1 MDNFYD
7 KVASKFGG
15 YAFGNNKPK
24 YSSEYPSGNPEEVF
38 KRKLLQLA
46 KTNFIV
52 LDIGCGDGKFAF
64 SVAKGFA
71 KIIGLD
77 SSRELLVIAEQKQKE
92 LEIENVSFVFGDAQK
107 TPFNNN
113 SFDIIFNRRGPSF
126 YKEYY
131 RLLKR
136 GGCYLEIG
144 IGEKDCVDLKKVFGR
159 GQGYGIW
166 NQSRLE
172 KDKNEFNQFG
182 FKIIYAEA
190 INYRE
195 YYDSEEEF
203 DNFLQGVPIF
213 EDFDSVKDKTSLE
226 AYCKK
231 FKTSKGILLPRQRVV
246 YVVQKLSKHQHI

>member
-24 YSSEYPSGNPEEVF
+24 YSSEYPSGDPEEIF
-38 KRKLLQLA
+38 KEKLLKLA
-46 KTNFIV
+46 KTNFIG

-64 SVAKGFA
+64 LIANNFG
-71 KIIGLD
+71 KIIGID
-77 SSRELLVIAEQKQKE
+77 SSRELLKIAEQKQKA
-92 LEIENVSFVFGDAQK
+92 LEIENVSFVFGDVQK
-107 TPFNNN
+107 MAFKNE
-113 SFDIIFNRRGPSF
+113 SYDIIFNRRGPSF

-131 RLLKR
+131 RLLRR
-136 GGCYLEIG
+136 GGYYLEIG
-144 IGEKDCVDLKKVFGR
+144 IAENDCVDLKKIFGR
-159 GQGYGIW
+159 GQGYGSW

-172 KDKNEFNQFG
+172 KDKNEFNQLG

-190 INYRE
+190 ISYSE
-195 YYDSEEEF
+195 YYESKEEF

-213 EDFDSVKDKTSLE
+213 EDFDSVKDKTNLD

-231 FKTSKGILLPRQRVV
+231 FKTPKGILLPRQRVI
-246 YVVQKLSKHQHI
+246 YVVQK